1 MTEGGL
7 CVVLMGGGRWG
18 RVHACVLQSLHPR
31 MERLVWVSSHNRR
44 ALARDYGAL
53 SPRVEIVDSLDEAL
67 RHRPDAAVICTT
79 SANHAQD
86 ASIVLGHGIPS
97 LVEKPLA
104 MDMASATELVALAAR
119 RRLALFVCLP
129 LLMASYL
136 RWFKAACGG
145 RGIGLLR
152 LHWFDPATEWRDGDV
167 KHTDITTHGVDEILP
182 HLWSIIAI
190 LIGTRDADILSV
202 ASGRPEEIILTLDCG
217 GTRVEGSFGRRAA
230 ARVRRIEL
238 SFVDGGFA
246 ELDFAQEPGLAII
259 DGRSNPDG
267 GSWETELRPLAAVHT
282 AFLDQLSDAS
292 AAMQSPIAAGRC
304 VNTVRLAQDIRPRV
318 ATLEARRAAKLLKS
332 GQSIDGESE
341 WLHLILD
348 NLGPELAQLGA
359 RLVSS
364 DEQAHRQF
372 ADAARLEVFRRAG
385 MAVSSATT
393 APAEYKAA
401 LAASPFL
408 GQVFE
413 HFGKM
418 A

>member
-1 MTEGGL
+1 M
-7 CVVLMGGGRWG
+7 
-18 RVHACVLQSLHPR
+18 
-31 MERLVWVSSHNRR
+31 
-44 ALARDYGAL
+44 
-53 SPRVEIVDSLDEAL
+53 
-67 RHRPDAAVICTT
+67 
-79 SANHAQD
+79 
-86 ASIVLGHGIPS
+86 
-97 LVEKPLA
+97 
-104 MDMASATELVALAAR
+104 
-119 RRLALFVCLP
+119 
-129 LLMASYL
+129 
-136 RWFKAACGG
+136 
-145 RGIGLLR
+145 
-152 LHWFDPATEWRDGDV
+152 
-167 KHTDITTHGVDEILP
+167 
-182 HLWSIIAI
+182 
-190 LIGTRDADILSV
+190 
-202 ASGRPEEIILTLDCG
+202 
-217 GTRVEGSFGRRAA
+217 
-230 ARVRRIEL
+230 
-238 SFVDGGFA
+238 
-246 ELDFAQEPGLAII
+246 
-259 DGRSNPDG
+259 
-267 GSWETELRPLAAVHT
+267 
-282 AFLDQLSDAS
+282 
-292 AAMQSPIAAGRC
+292 
-304 VNTVRLAQDIRPRV
+304 NTVRLAQDIRPRV